1 MANALLQPATDHH
14 VIASIVAVQTVF
26 ASRTLVMQDSV
37 VLISPVALSQAVLLA
52 LTVFRVR
59 SALLVLAVGE
69 TFVWNHVRTVYAGH
83 CLVVTPQGGTQA
95 DLRLYETVLSTTQNF
110 YRFYLFYITCG
121 FIHTVFTLL
130 LFKSCAVYSGH
141 L

>member
-1 MANALLQPATDHH
+1 MANALLQSATDHH
-14 VIASIVAVQTVF
+14 VIASIVAVQTVS

-69 TFVWNHVRTVYAGH
+69 TFVWDHVRTVHAGH
-83 CLVVTPQGGTQA
+83 CLVVTP
-95 DLRLYETVLSTTQNF
+95 
-110 YRFYLFYITCG
+110 
-121 FIHTVFTLL
+121 
-130 LFKSCAVYSGH
+130 
-141 L
+141 